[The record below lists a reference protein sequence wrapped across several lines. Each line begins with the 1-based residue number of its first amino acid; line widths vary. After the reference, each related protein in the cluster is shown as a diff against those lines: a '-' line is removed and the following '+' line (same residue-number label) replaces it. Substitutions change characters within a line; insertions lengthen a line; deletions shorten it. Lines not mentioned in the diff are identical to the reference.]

1 MRKTI
6 AKEYNKKTHNLKTFS
21 IHETKRSSADVLKT
35 LILDYKHFEN
45 MLLILMSQCYE
56 NKRYDILN
64 LLQNKVVMKA
74 ISQKLKG
81 KDKTKENIQ
90 QVYSYFERH
99 ELFQSMIDFSKNKLN
114 GHNCSMIV
122 ERLKKDWNNS
132 KERRKDY
139 FKNPSQFSGEPQF
152 PKPKKLQKISN
163 YSIPLESSKWSIFNG
178 YLGINL
184 TKKQIKRKIGMDC
197 DYLEDKIIKSIT
209 ISLTHG
215 HIYYNFNYILKKS
228 IKLKKLS
235 CLKDKVVK
243 KQKEAG
249 LDVGII
255 NLASIFINDNTTQSL
270 IIDGQRFKKYNSSFN
285 RKIASL
291 NEQIAKEV
299 IEKKIIKN
307 KNGEK
312 IEVPLSYSEY
322 GLKLRHLKDNITEER
337 NRYFDDQFNKIS
349 KKILSYLKYH
359 NVTDLVVSKNLSNTK
374 TTGEIKQ
381 KKKSK
386 QHFYQIPI
394 GKLINLIIEKSPS
407 FDIEVKDINEA
418 YTSKTSSISGD
429 VNEIV
434 EIRKNNPTYVF
445 KPTDLKGSR
454 GLKNKS
460 NKTKDRGLFF
470 DNIINKVIN
479 SDLNGAAN
487 HVKVGFPNVDLSYL
501 KTTLFKVC
509 NPKKIKCEAEFE
521 IFLKSQIG
529 VDVKN
534 YA

>member
-215 HIYYNFNYILKKS
+215 HIYYNFNYILKK
-228 IKLKKLS
+228 
-235 CLKDKVVK
+235 
-243 KQKEAG
+243 
-249 LDVGII
+249 
-255 NLASIFINDNTTQSL
+255 
-270 IIDGQRFKKYNSSFN
+270 
-285 RKIASL
+285 
-291 NEQIAKEV
+291 
-299 IEKKIIKN
+299 
-307 KNGEK
+307 
-312 IEVPLSYSEY
+312 
-322 GLKLRHLKDNITEER
+322 
-337 NRYFDDQFNKIS
+337 
-349 KKILSYLKYH
+349 
-359 NVTDLVVSKNLSNTK
+359 
-374 TTGEIKQ
+374 
-381 KKKSK
+381 
-386 QHFYQIPI
+386 
-394 GKLINLIIEKSPS
+394 
-407 FDIEVKDINEA
+407 
-418 YTSKTSSISGD
+418 
-429 VNEIV
+429 
-434 EIRKNNPTYVF
+434 
-445 KPTDLKGSR
+445 
-454 GLKNKS
+454 
-460 NKTKDRGLFF
+460 
-470 DNIINKVIN
+470 
-479 SDLNGAAN
+479 
-487 HVKVGFPNVDLSYL
+487 
-501 KTTLFKVC
+501 
-509 NPKKIKCEAEFE
+509 
-521 IFLKSQIG
+521 
-529 VDVKN
+529 
-534 YA
+534 